1 MSAARPSAF
10 SIRLRRAASGI
21 VALKNRT
28 DPSAIAAL
36 NPLTLPRPGEPSGGR
51 GVVGVYANSCG

>member
-1 MSAARPSAF
+1 
-10 SIRLRRAASGI
+10 
-21 VALKNRT
+21 LKNRT